1 VPTDADG
8 GPPDPDVLRR
18 ATRVAAAA
26 FVAAAAAGVGL
37 VYVYWVGGLPRI
49 EGLLLFVAFGGIAV
63 GLTLWAKVLLDEPEV
78 EEERPPM
85 RSSEEDRRAFGETYE
100 GAVAAEREPG
110 RRRFLTRLLIAASA
124 ALGVALVVPFRSLG
138 ERPGL
143 SLFHTRWDEGARV
156 VGFDGDPLRPADL
169 AVGSVVT
176 VFPEDH
182 IGAVDSQVVLIRV
195 DPDAFELPEG
205 APEPI
210 DGVVAFSKIC
220 THAGC
225 PVGLFRAAAGELFC
239 PCHQSLFDVFRGAE
253 PISGPAAR
261 ALPQLALGTDDD
273 GHLVALRDFD
283 EPVGPAF
290 WNMRWDRGAG

>member
-1 VPTDADG
+1 MPTDG
-8 GPPDPDVLRR
+8 PDVQRR
-18 ATRVAAAA
+18 ATRIAGGAFLVATL
-26 FVAAAAAGVGL
+26 AGIAL
-37 VYVYWVGGLPRI
+37 VVVYWVGAQPQV
-49 EGLLLFVAFGGIAV
+49 ESLLLFVAFGGLAV
-63 GLTLWAKVLLDEPEV
+63 GLTVWAKVLVDEPEV

-85 RSSEEDRRAFGETYE
+85 RSSEEDRRAFAETYE
-100 GAVAAEREPG
+100 GALATERDPA

-143 SLFHTRWDEGARV
+143 SLFRTRWDEGARV
-156 VGFDGDPLRPADL
+156 VGFEGEPLRPDDL

-176 VFPEDH
+176 VFPEGH
-182 IGAVDSQVVLIRV
+182 IGEGDSQVLLIRV
-195 DPDAFELPEG
+195 DPERLDLDDD

-239 PCHQSLFDVFRGAE
+239 PCHQSTFDVFRGAA
-253 PISGPAAR
+253 PIGGPTTR
-261 ALPQLALGTDDD
+261 ALPQLALGTDED
-273 GHLVALRDFD
+273 GYLVALGDFD

-290 WNMRWDRGAG
+290 WNMHRGPGDG